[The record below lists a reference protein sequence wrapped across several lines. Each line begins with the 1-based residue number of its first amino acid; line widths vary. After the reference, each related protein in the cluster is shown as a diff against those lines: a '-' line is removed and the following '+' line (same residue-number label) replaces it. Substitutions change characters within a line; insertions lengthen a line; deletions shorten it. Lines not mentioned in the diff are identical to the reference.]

1 MAENEDFYMAVDTG
15 PQSVLP
21 VAPSALETDHHGTQ
35 AKIIPMRT
43 DRSADPRRPWS
54 RGAVLVTTP
63 WVPSK

>member
-1 MAENEDFYMAVDTG
+1 VVHEDRDVIERRWSAVGAAGD
-15 PQSVLP
+15 
-21 VAPSALETDHHGTQ
+21 PSALETDHHGTQ